1 MDRLIYTA
9 MTGAK
14 HILEQ
19 QATTAHN
26 LANASTTGFK
36 AQIDS
41 FRAVP
46 VLGDGL
52 PTRAFVVDATVGTD
66 YRSGSIE
73 QTGRDLDV
81 AVQGDGWIAVQRADG
96 SEGYTRNGALQINQN
111 GQLQTATG
119 LNVMGD
125 GGPISIPPD
134 VTITI
139 AKDGTISSV
148 NNLTAPGATTII
160 ARLKLTNPPASSLK
174 RADDGLFVTT
184 NGQAAPLD
192 PAVSVV
198 GGALES
204 SNVNVVETMV
214 NMISL
219 ARGFEMQM
227 KMLEN
232 AQNNAGKADQLFSM
246 NG

>member
-26 LANASTTGFK
+26 LANATTTGFK

-46 VLGDGL
+46 VLGDGM

-66 YRSGSIE
+66 YKSGTLQ
-73 QTGRDLDV
+73 QTGRDLDI
-81 AVQGDGWIAVQRADG
+81 AVQGEGWIAVQRTDG
-96 SEGYTRNGALQINQN
+96 SEGYTRNGDLKINEN

-119 LNVMGD
+119 LNIMGD

-134 VTITI
+134 STITI
-139 AKDGTISSV
+139 AKDGTISTVSK
-148 NNLTAPGATTII
+148 LATPSQTTII
-160 ARLKLTNPPASSLK
+160 GRIKLVNPPAASLK
-174 RADDGLFVTT
+174 RADDGVFVTS

-192 PAVSVV
+192 PNVTVAS
-198 GGALES
+198 GTLES

-219 ARGFEMQM
+219 ARQFEMQM

>member
-26 LANASTTGFK
+26 LANATTTGFK
-36 AQIDS
+36 AQVDS

-46 VLGDGL
+46 ILGEGM

-66 YRSGSIE
+66 YRSGALQ
-73 QTGRDLDV
+73 QTGRDLDI
-81 AVQGDGWIAVQRADG
+81 AVQGQGWIAVQRADG
-96 SEGYTRNGALQINQN
+96 SEGYTRNGDLKINEN

-119 LNVMGD
+119 LNIMGE

-134 VTITI
+134 ATITI
-139 AKDGTISSV
+139 GKDGTVSTVSR
-148 NNLTAPGATTII
+148 LATPSQTII
-160 ARLKLTNPPASSLK
+160 VDRIKLTNPPASTLK
-174 RADDGLFVTT
+174 RADDGVFVTS

-192 PAVSVV
+192 PTVTVAS
-198 GGALES
+198 GTLET
-204 SNVNVVETMV
+204 SNVNVVDTMV

-219 ARGFEMQM
+219 ARQFEMQM

>member
-9 MTGAK
+9 MSGAK

-26 LANASTTGFK
+26 LANATTTGFK
-36 AQIDS
+36 AQVDS

-46 VLGDGL
+46 ILGDGL

-66 YRSGSIE
+66 YKAGSIQ

-81 AVQGDGWIAVQRADG
+81 AVQGQGWIAVQRADG
-96 SEGYTRNGALQINQN
+96 SEGYTRNGSLKINEN
-111 GQLQTATG
+111 GQLQTESG

-125 GGPISIPPD
+125 GGPISIPPN
-134 VTITI
+134 VIVSI
-139 AKDGTISSV
+139 GGDGTISTV
-148 NNLTAPGATTII
+148 NDFTAPGATTILGRI
-160 ARLKLTNPPASSLK
+160 KLANPPEASLK
-174 RADDGLFVTT
+174 RSEDGLFVTS
-184 NGQAAPLD
+184 NGQAAPVD
-192 PAVSVV
+192 ANVKVTS
-198 GGALES
+198 GALET

-219 ARGFEMQM
+219 ARQFEMQM
-227 KMLEN
+227 KMLDN

>member
-26 LANASTTGFK
+26 LANATTTGFK
-36 AQIDS
+36 AQVDS

-46 VLGDGL
+46 ILGDGM

-66 YRSGSIE
+66 YRSGALQ
-73 QTGRDLDV
+73 QTGRDLDI
-81 AVQGDGWIAVQRADG
+81 AVQGQGWIAVQRADG
-96 SEGYTRNGALQINQN
+96 SEGYTRNGDLKINEN

-119 LNVMGD
+119 LNIMGE

-134 VTITI
+134 ATITI
-139 AKDGTISSV
+139 GKDGTVSTVSR
-148 NNLTAPGATTII
+148 LATPSQTII
-160 ARLKLTNPPASSLK
+160 VDRIKLTNPPASTLK
-174 RADDGLFVTT
+174 RADDGVFVTS

-192 PAVSVV
+192 PTVTVAS
-198 GGALES
+198 GTLET
-204 SNVNVVETMV
+204 SNVNVVDTMV

-219 ARGFEMQM
+219 ARQFEMQM